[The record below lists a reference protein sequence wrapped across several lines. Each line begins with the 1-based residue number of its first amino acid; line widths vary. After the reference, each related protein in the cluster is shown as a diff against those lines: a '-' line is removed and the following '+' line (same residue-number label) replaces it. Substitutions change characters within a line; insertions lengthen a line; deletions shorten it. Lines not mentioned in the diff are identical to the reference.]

1 MARHQ
6 YNTLFM
12 LVSLLLLLITFSNV
26 AEGYNRLRPADIAS
40 QDAHTGARR
49 HRTRSRACSSA
60 SSAAPNACVC
70 RRGLMATNKHA
81 LATTTGRPNKA
92 VPNALKYLYL
102 L

>member
-1 MARHQ
+1 MW
-6 YNTLFM
+6 
-12 LVSLLLLLITFSNV
+12 
-26 AEGYNRLRPADIAS
+26 LRAIIDSVQQIAS

>member
-26 AEGYNRLRPADIAS
+26 AEGYNRLRPA
-40 QDAHTGARR
+40 GARR